1 MAWQRGR
8 SPMATRCMTWR
19 CSNQPTN
26 RCWSTALRRCA
37 RRSRRRWAGPS
48 VGWNG
53 SSVAADDSR
62 IAGAHPVRDAFLNTE
77 HRTPNPESRE
87 KNAAHR
93 MRCCKQQSAGAAD
106 HDGLAGNVDHALL
119 FQLLEHAT
127 DHFARAADDP
137 AHFLTRDADLGA
149 VRMGHRI
156 GFLTQVEQGARD
168 AVGDVHEG
176 HAADLAR
183 GAQQTVGQLR
193 ADREQ
198 DLRAFLAQRAFHQLE
213 QALVAD
219 LGHFARSA
227 RAHHR
232 LALGL
237 LHEQA
242 HFADELAATDVG
254 EDQLAPLFVLG
265 ADRQRAFDHVI
276 KRVGRVAWADD
287 RGLAGVAAAMALA
300 QEAFHRSRV
309 GSEAQWRLRALE
321 GLLQLVF
328 EVWRH
333 GDSWFRQG

>member
-53 SSVAADDSR
+53 SSGAADDSR

-137 AHFLTRDADLGA
+137 AHFLT
-149 VRMGHRI
+149 
-156 GFLTQVEQGARD
+156 
-168 AVGDVHEG
+168 
-176 HAADLAR
+176 R